1 MLAHSYFALL
11 EEAAKTG
18 KITPKNI
25 KNKNTKNN
33 QLKKTTPQSKYT
45 IRQNMYDER

>member
-1 MLAHSYFALL
+1 MLAHSHFALM
-11 EEAAKTG
+11 EEAAKIG
-18 KITPKNI
+18 KIKKKYI

-33 QLKKTTPQSKYT
+33 QLKKKSPQSKYT